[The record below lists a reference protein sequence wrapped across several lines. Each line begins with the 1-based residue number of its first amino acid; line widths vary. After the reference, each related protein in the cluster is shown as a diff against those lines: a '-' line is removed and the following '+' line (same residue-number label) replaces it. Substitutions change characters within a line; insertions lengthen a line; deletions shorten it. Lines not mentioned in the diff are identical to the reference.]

1 MKNLLLFLS
10 FIFFFDTIN
19 ANSYQRD
26 VWKFLDKS
34 YKSLLTDP
42 KQAVDYT
49 LQAFDIL
56 KQTTDSNLIVS
67 TLIVSG
73 HAYMLYGN
81 FDMSVNTY
89 YKALSYCPAKDLKT
103 KAKINV
109 NLGALYGSLK
119 DFSKAINLIDNATST
134 YKVLKDSSGMANAYN
149 ARGLIHVY
157 MKEYEIADKFFRD
170 ALRIN
175 KTLGD
180 KKNIAANIN
189 NLCLYEGDTEEKIK
203 LIQEAIV
210 INENLNAL
218 WSLAENYNN
227 LGMQLFY
234 AKRNNEALSALKKAA
249 VYAFDVNAHE
259 LICDNYEY
267 LSKVYAAQKCYK
279 EAYDNLL
286 NFEKKR
292 EQLLQKRELVNIERN
307 LIKQKLQ
314 DQKKESEI
322 QKHMHQ
328 IELLK
333 RNISLAVV
341 LLLCITLLAFFLIK
355 QYKRKK
361 DLQIAKGQTELLLK
375 DKIIT
380 ELKLQQQAVELSA
393 KSEKLESTQSELT
406 NFVLFLNS
414 RNELLEKI
422 REMIKSTY
430 KMNNNEIL
438 THLKKI
444 NTFILQF
451 KKLEDDNNSLTK
463 EVDEQ
468 NHEFLSRLEQKHPG
482 LTHGEKKLA
491 TFLRINLST
500 KEISLLTG
508 ISIKAISMARYRL
521 RKTLCLHSQ
530 DDISAYLRDI

>member
-109 NLGALYGSLK
+109 NLGALYVSLK

-341 LLLCITLLAFFLIK
+341 LFLCITLLAFFLIK

>member
-1 MKNLLLFLS
+1 
-10 FIFFFDTIN
+10 
-19 ANSYQRD
+19 
-26 VWKFLDKS
+26 
-34 YKSLLTDP
+34 
-42 KQAVDYT
+42 
-49 LQAFDIL
+49 
-56 KQTTDSNLIVS
+56 
-67 TLIVSG
+67 
-73 HAYMLYGN
+73 
-81 FDMSVNTY
+81 
-89 YKALSYCPAKDLKT
+89 
-103 KAKINV
+103 
-109 NLGALYGSLK
+109 
-119 DFSKAINLIDNATST
+119 
-134 YKVLKDSSGMANAYN
+134 
-149 ARGLIHVY
+149 
-157 MKEYEIADKFFRD
+157 
-170 ALRIN
+170 
-175 KTLGD
+175 
-180 KKNIAANIN
+180 
-189 NLCLYEGDTEEKIK
+189 
-203 LIQEAIV
+203 
-210 INENLNAL
+210 
-218 WSLAENYNN
+218 
-227 LGMQLFY
+227 MQLFY

-307 LIKQKLQ
+307 IIKQKLQ

-322 QKHMHQ
+322 QKQMNQ
-328 IELLK
+328 IEVLY
-333 RNISLAVV
+333 RNISLAV
-341 LLLCITLLAFFLIK
+341 LLFLCITLLAFFLIK

-422 REMIKSTY
+422 REMIKSAY
-430 KMNNNEIL
+430 KMNSNEIL

-451 KKLEDDNNSLTK
+451 KRLEDDNNSLTK

>member
-1 MKNLLLFLS
+1 
-10 FIFFFDTIN
+10 
-19 ANSYQRD
+19 
-26 VWKFLDKS
+26 
-34 YKSLLTDP
+34 
-42 KQAVDYT
+42 
-49 LQAFDIL
+49 
-56 KQTTDSNLIVS
+56 
-67 TLIVSG
+67 
-73 HAYMLYGN
+73 
-81 FDMSVNTY
+81 
-89 YKALSYCPAKDLKT
+89 
-103 KAKINV
+103 
-109 NLGALYGSLK
+109 
-119 DFSKAINLIDNATST
+119 
-134 YKVLKDSSGMANAYN
+134 MANAYN

-157 MKEYEIADKFFRD
+157 MKEYEIADKFFKD

-210 INENLNAL
+210 INKNLNAL

-227 LGMQLFY
+227 LGMQLLY
-234 AKRNNEALSALKKAA
+234 AKKNNEALSALKKAA

-314 DQKKESEI
+314 DQKKESEL

-341 LLLCITLLAFFLIK
+341 LFLCITLLAFFLIK

-393 KSEKLESTQSELT
+393 KSEKLENTQSELT

-422 REMIKSTY
+422 REMIKSAY

-444 NTFILQF
+444 NTYILQF
-451 KKLEDDNNSLTK
+451 KKLEDDNNSLTR

-468 NHEFLSRLEQKHPG
+468 NHEFLNRLEQKHPG

>member
-1 MKNLLLFLS
+1 MKNLLPFLLFV
-10 FIFFFDTIN
+10 FFFNTIN

-34 YKSLLTDP
+34 YKSLLTNP

-109 NLGALYGSLK
+109 NLGTLYGSLK
-119 DFSKAINLIDNATST
+119 DFSKAISLIDNATST
-134 YKVLKDSSGMANAYN
+134 YKALKDSSGIANAYN

-157 MKEYEIADKFFRD
+157 MKEYEIADKFFKD

-180 KKNIAANIN
+180 KKNMAANIN
-189 NLCLYEGDTEEKIK
+189 NLCLYEGDSEEKIK

-210 INENLNAL
+210 INKNLNAL

-234 AKRNNEALSALKKAA
+234 AKKNDEALSALKKAA
-249 VYAFDVNAHE
+249 VYAFEVNAHE

-267 LSKVYAAQKCYK
+267 LSKVYATQKCYK
-279 EAYDNLL
+279 EAYNSLL

-314 DQKKESEI
+314 NQKKESEI

-341 LLLCITLLAFFLIK
+341 LFLCITLLAFFLIK

-361 DLQIAKGQTELLLK
+361 DLQISKGQTELLLK

-380 ELKLQQQAVELSA
+380 ELKLQQQAVELNI

-422 REMIKSTY
+422 REMIKSAY
-430 KMNNNEIL
+430 KMNSNEIL
-438 THLKKI
+438 IHLKKI
-444 NTFILQF
+444 NTYILQF
-451 KKLEDDNNSLTK
+451 KKLEDDNNSLTR

-508 ISIKAISMARYRL
+508 ISVKAISMARYRL

>member
-1 MKNLLLFLS
+1 
-10 FIFFFDTIN
+10 
-19 ANSYQRD
+19 
-26 VWKFLDKS
+26 
-34 YKSLLTDP
+34 
-42 KQAVDYT
+42 
-49 LQAFDIL
+49 
-56 KQTTDSNLIVS
+56 
-67 TLIVSG
+67 
-73 HAYMLYGN
+73 
-81 FDMSVNTY
+81 
-89 YKALSYCPAKDLKT
+89 
-103 KAKINV
+103 
-109 NLGALYGSLK
+109 
-119 DFSKAINLIDNATST
+119 
-134 YKVLKDSSGMANAYN
+134 MANAYN

-341 LLLCITLLAFFLIK
+341 LFFV
-355 QYKRKK
+355 YY
-361 DLQIAKGQTELLLK
+361 
-375 DKIIT
+375 
-380 ELKLQQQAVELSA
+380 S
-393 KSEKLESTQSELT
+393 SC
-406 NFVLFLNS
+406 FLFN
-414 RNELLEKI
+414 
-422 REMIKSTY
+422 
-430 KMNNNEIL
+430 
-438 THLKKI
+438 
-444 NTFILQF
+444 
-451 KKLEDDNNSLTK
+451 
-463 EVDEQ
+463 
-468 NHEFLSRLEQKHPG
+468 
-482 LTHGEKKLA
+482 
-491 TFLRINLST
+491 
-500 KEISLLTG
+500 
-508 ISIKAISMARYRL
+508 
-521 RKTLCLHSQ
+521 
-530 DDISAYLRDI
+530 

>member
-10 FIFFFDTIN
+10 FVFFFNAIN

-26 VWKFLDKS
+26 VWKYLDKS

-119 DFSKAINLIDNATST
+119 DFSKAINLIDNVTST

-157 MKEYEIADKFFRD
+157 MKEYEIADKFFKD

-361 DLQIAKGQTELLLK
+361 DLQIAKGQTELLLR

-430 KMNNNEIL
+430 KMNSNEIL

-444 NTFILQF
+444 NTYILQF

-463 EVDEQ
+463 EIDEQ

-530 DDISAYLRDI
+530 EDISAYLRDI